1 MGKED
6 DDLSLSMWE
15 KRLLSLLVGG
25 KKLYGLQMVDAM
37 ESIYKKR
44 IGFSLVYPN
53 LQKLEQRGFVAS
65 EEGQESAAVSG
76 AKRKYYKITSL
87 GSEAL
92 DKDEASYAAMRSWAA
107 RTYEGICIWWWIWNP
122 NIERALTA

>member
-1 MGKED
+1 MGRGE

-15 KRLLSLLVGG
+15 RRLLTLLSGG

-53 LQKLEQRGFVAS
+53 LQKLEQRGFVVS
-65 EEGQESAAVSG
+65 EEAEESVAVSG
-76 AKRKYYKITSL
+76 AKRKYYKITGL
-87 GSEAL
+87 GFEAL
-92 DKDEASYAAMRSWAA
+92 DKDEASYEAMRSWAGGVF
-107 RTYEGICIWWWIWNP
+107 EGIWWWIWSP
-122 NIERALTA
+122 KIEHALTA